1 MCTAAK
7 KQQSVTLCG
16 ETLTG
21 PRHICAFFDSREE
34 QYEVLLPYFKEGLDN
49 KEEVITILE
58 SHTHTDHYA
67 RLSRAGMPLQETMAN
82 GQLKVLAS
90 EDTYLQ
96 GSTFASER
104 MFNMLEQALASAQNG
119 QYGMV
124 RTCGDMEWALKN
136 LPGTDELMEYEA
148 RVNLLT
154 PKYDCTL
161 LCVYDINKFSGRA
174 VADVLASHSHV
185 ILNGKIHVNPHFV
198 EPMELLQ
205 TLIRRRK
212 RPLAKS

>member
-1 MCTAAK
+1 MK
-7 KQQSVTLCG
+7 KQQSITLCG
-16 ETLTG
+16 ETLKG

-58 SHTHTDHYA
+58 SHSHGDHCS
-67 RLSRAGMPLQETMAN
+67 RLSHAGMHLDDTLAN
-82 GQLKVLAS
+82 GQLKIFAS
-90 EDTYLQ
+90 EDTYLK
-96 GSTFASER
+96 GSAFAAER
-104 MFNMLEQALASAQNG
+104 MYNMLEQVLADAQNG
-119 QYGMV
+119 PYGTV

-154 PKYDCTL
+154 PKYECTL

-174 VADVLASHSHV
+174 IADVLATHSHV
-185 ILNGKIHVNPHFV
+185 ILNGKIHKNPHFV
-198 EPMELLQ
+198 EPMEFLQ
-205 TLIRRRK
+205 KLTSRPK
-212 RPLAKS
+212 RSLARDS

>member
-1 MCTAAK
+1 MK

-16 ETLTG
+16 ETLHG

-58 SHTHTDHYA
+58 SNTHHDHCC
-67 RLSRAGMPLQETMAN
+67 RLEDAGIALESKLEN

-96 GSTFASER
+96 GNTFTADR
-104 MFNMLEQALASAQNG
+104 MYNMLEQVLINAQDG
-119 QYGMV
+119 PYGTV

-154 PKYDCTL
+154 PKYECTL
-161 LCVYDINKFSGRA
+161 LCVYDINRFSGRA
-174 VADVLASHSHV
+174 IADVLASHSHV
-185 ILNGKIHVNPHFV
+185 ILNGKIHTNPHFV
-198 EPMELLQ
+198 EPLEMLKQLLH
-205 TLIRRRK
+205 RPK
-212 RPLAKS
+212 RPLANDN

>member
-1 MCTAAK
+1 MK

-16 ETLTG
+16 ETLKG

-34 QYEVLLPYFKEGLDN
+34 QYEILMPYFKEGLDN

-58 SHTHTDHYA
+58 SHTHDDHCA
-67 RLSRAGMPLQETMAN
+67 RLSNAGIAVAETLMS

-104 MFNMLEQALASAQNG
+104 MYNMLEQVLINAHSG
-119 QYGMV
+119 PYGTV

-154 PKYDCTL
+154 PKHECTL
-161 LCVYDINKFSGRA
+161 LCVYDINKFSGR
-174 VADVLASHSHV
+174 VIADVLASHSHV
-185 ILNGKIHVNPHFV
+185 ILNGKIHTNPHFV
-198 EPMELLQ
+198 EPLELLER
-205 TLIRRRK
+205 LIRRPK
-212 RPLAKS
+212 RLLAYDKNTV

>member
-1 MCTAAK
+1 MK
-7 KQQSVTLCG
+7 RQQSVTLCG
-16 ETLTG
+16 ETLYG

-34 QYEVLLPYFKEGLDN
+34 QYDVLMPYFKEGLDN

-58 SHTHTDHYA
+58 SHTHHDHCC
-67 RLSRAGMPLQETMAN
+67 RLSDAGISVEKKLEN

-96 GSTFASER
+96 GNSFAADR
-104 MFNMLEQALASAQNG
+104 MYNMLEQVLIDAQEG
-119 QYGMV
+119 PYGTV

-154 PKYDCTL
+154 PKYECTL
-161 LCVYDINKFSGRA
+161 LCVYDINRFSGRA
-174 VADVLASHSHV
+174 IADVLASHSHV
-185 ILNGKIHVNPHFV
+185 ILNGRIHTNPHFV
-198 EPMELLQ
+198 EPLEILKQLMH
-205 TLIRRRK
+205 RPK
-212 RPLAKS
+212 RPLANVN